1 MAAKRPTWS
10 GGPPRVLGWF
20 RAGARMVRS
29 DGAAAH
35 ARATRHRADHE
46 DRDHGTDGR
55 DDDRAD
61 VQRAVDGIGVEQDA
75 GKESADERADDTEH
89 DVSDDAE
96 TFVTLDEET
105 GEVPGDGAEDD
116 PRNDAHSLPPSPMR
130 ASHPLAGVRSPPS
143 RGWASLSRSPPGA
156 RTTTEREHVTTA

>member
-1 MAAKRPTWS
+1 MAAKRPTRS

-29 DGAAAH
+29 DGAATH

-46 DRDHGTDGR
+46 DRDHGTDRR

-61 VQRAVDGIGVEQDA
+61 VQRTVDRIRIEEDT
-75 GKESADERADDTEH
+75 GKEPADERADDAEH

-96 TFVTLDEET
+96 TLVTLDEET

-116 PRNDAHSLPPSPMR
+116 PRNDAHSYLHPQCGPLTHLLGFVRPQFGAGHHSR
-130 ASHPLAGVRSPPS
+130 ARRA
-143 RGWASLSRSPPGA
+143 ASGLRQSA
-156 RTTTEREHVTTA
+156 TT